1 MNGREFKDAAFS
13 QFARVA
19 SAFGSPKRIELIDVL
34 AQGERNVETLAAETG
49 LSVANTSRHLQVLK
63 GAGLVSSKKTGLQ
76 VVYRIAGPEVVEG
89 YRTLRRIAEV
99 RIAELERV
107 TNEFFGTLDG
117 VEPIGRDELL
127 SKVRTGDVTVIDV
140 RPIAEYQNGHIEGAI
155 SLPLEELARH
165 LEEFPPDREIVAYC
179 RGPYC
184 VLSLEAVRLLRRQG
198 RKAIRLEDG
207 FPEWLDAGL
216 PVEASTK

>member
-19 SAFGSPKRIELIDVL
+19 AAFGSPKRIELIDVL
-34 AQGERNVETLAAETG
+34 SQGERNVETLAAETG

-63 GAGLVSSKKTGLQ
+63 GAGLVNSKKTGLQ
-76 VVYRIAGPEVVEG
+76 VVYRIAGPEVIEG
-89 YRTLRRIAEV
+89 YHTLRRIAEA

-117 VEPIGRDELL
+117 VEPIGREELL
-127 SKVRTGDVTVIDV
+127 SRVRAGDVTVIDV
-140 RPIAEYQNGHIEGAI
+140 RPIVEYQNGHIEGAI

-165 LEEFPPDREIVAYC
+165 LEEFSPDREIVAYC

-184 VLSLEAVRLLRRQG
+184 VLALEAVRLLRRQG

-216 PVEASTK
+216 PVKSLV

>member
-19 SAFGSPKRIELIDVL
+19 AAFGSPKRIELIDVL
-34 AQGERNVETLAAETG
+34 SQGERNVETLAAETG

-63 GAGLVSSKKTGLQ
+63 GAGLVNSKKTGLQ
-76 VVYRIAGPEVVEG
+76 VVYRIAGPEVIEG
-89 YRTLRRIAEV
+89 YHTLRRIAEA

-117 VEPIGRDELL
+117 VEPIGREELL
-127 SKVRTGDVTVIDV
+127 SRVRAGDVTVIDV
-140 RPIAEYQNGHIEGAI
+140 RPAAEYQNGHIEGSL
-155 SLPLEELARH
+155 SLPLEELAKH
-165 LEEFPPDREIVAYC
+165 LEELPPDREIVAYC

-184 VLSLEAVRLLRRQG
+184 VLALEAVRLLRHKG
-198 RKAIRLEDG
+198 RKAVRLEDG

-216 PVEASTK
+216 PVKSLV

>member
-19 SAFGSPKRIELIDVL
+19 AAFGSPKRIELIDVL
-34 AQGERNVETLAAETG
+34 SQGERNVETLAAETG
-49 LSVANTSRHLQVLK
+49 LSVANTSRHLQVMK
-63 GAGLVSSKKTGLQ
+63 GAGLVNSKKTGLQ
-76 VVYRIAGPEVVEG
+76 VVYRIAGPEVIEG
-89 YRTLRRIAEV
+89 YHTLRRIAEA

-117 VEPIGRDELL
+117 VEPIGREELL
-127 SKVRTGDVTVIDV
+127 SRVRAGDVTVIDV
-140 RPIAEYQNGHIEGAI
+140 RPIVEYQNGHIEGAI

-165 LEEFPPDREIVAYC
+165 LEEFSPDREIVAYC

-184 VLSLEAVRLLRRQG
+184 VLALEAVRLLRHQG
-198 RKAIRLEDG
+198 RKAVRLEDG

-216 PVEASTK
+216 PVKSLV

>member
-1 MNGREFKDAAFS
+1 MNGREFKDAAYS

-19 SAFGSPKRIELIDVL
+19 SAFGSPRRIELIDVL

-63 GAGLVSSKKTGLQ
+63 GAGLVSSKKNGLQ

-89 YRTLRRIAEV
+89 YHTLRRIAEA

-117 VEPIGRDELL
+117 IEPIGREELL
-127 SKVRTGDVTVIDV
+127 SRAGDITIIDV
-140 RPIAEYQNGHIEGAI
+140 RPRAEFESGHIEGALSI
-155 SLPLEELARH
+155 PLEELAEH
-165 LEEFPPDREIVAYC
+165 LRELPPGREIVAYC

-184 VLSLEAVRLLRRQG
+184 VLSLEAVRLLRQQG
-198 RKAIRLEDG
+198 RTAVRLEEG

-216 PVEASTK
+216 PVETRFGN

>member
-1 MNGREFKDAAFS
+1 
-13 QFARVA
+13 
-19 SAFGSPKRIELIDVL
+19 
-34 AQGERNVETLAAETG
+34 
-49 LSVANTSRHLQVLK
+49 
-63 GAGLVSSKKTGLQ
+63 
-76 VVYRIAGPEVVEG
+76 VYRIAGSEVVEG
-89 YRTLRRIAEV
+89 YRTLRRIAEA

-140 RPIAEYQNGHIEGAI
+140 RPIAEYRNGHIEGAI

-165 LEEFPPDREIVAYC
+165 LEEFPPNRQIVAYC

-207 FPEWLDAGL
+207 FPEWLDAGF
-216 PVEASTK
+216 PVESLV